1 MRYGE
6 RYSKIDA
13 TKKIQLSSFENLSLW
28 DTYNKGCHALPR
40 GLTFNI
46 PLIVLTGLIRP
57 LSFKRMG
64 LVRKRLLLRRRLR
77 LRLLR
82 RTRRRLLR
90 RLRLLRRRLIIN
102 LRRRRHPTRDKRKK
116 RPLTPEEKCE
126 ENRNVL
132 TAG

>member
-1 MRYGE
+1 
-6 RYSKIDA
+6 
-13 TKKIQLSSFENLSLW
+13 
-28 DTYNKGCHALPR
+28 
-40 GLTFNI
+40 
-46 PLIVLTGLIRP
+46 
-57 LSFKRMG
+57 MG

-102 LRRRRHPTRDKRKK
+102 LRRRRHPTRDKRKT
-116 RPLTPEEKCE
+116 RPLTSVKKCE
-126 ENRNVL
+126 KNRNVL

>member
-6 RYSKIDA
+6 RYIKIDA

-28 DTYNKGCHALPR
+28 DTYIKGCHALPR

-82 RTRRRLLR
+82 RIRRRLLR

-102 LRRRRHPTRDKRKK
+102 LRRRRHPTRDKRKT
-116 RPLTPEEKCE
+116 RPLTSVKKCE
-126 ENRNVL
+126 KNRNVL